1 MPILRRKSGEP
12 PPDLI
17 FDWHRETGVRRRL
30 AAGLLL
36 STGVVAG
43 WFYLFH
49 VSLPS
54 ADRALPLG
62 RPLRVI
68 TTPAREDP
76 AAGRPVVVP
85 STLASDL
92 KADSE
97 ALAAAVPDWPQSWDT
112 RPSPVMELP
121 GARAIP
127 GLPAMLPAGA
137 VLLPP
142 VAGAEPLRLPQPP
155 APEVAV
161 VSPLGKTGEE
171 GEPDPEDPDPD
182 AEVAAPEEREEISP
196 VLTVESGF
204 GGAQPAASPRWKPE
218 LFDDAWP
225 AAGSASFMLAVDEA
239 GRVRQC
245 FPLSIPAGANAEAL
259 RPELLRLRWQAAGG
273 LPLRWGTVEVRW

>member
-49 VSLPS
+49 VGLPS
-54 ADRALPLG
+54 PDRALPLG

-68 TTPAREDP
+68 TPPAMEDP
-76 AAGRPVVVP
+76 AAGRPVVMP

-97 ALAAAVPDWPQSWDT
+97 ALAAVVPPWPPSWET
-112 RPSPVMELP
+112 RPSPVLELP
-121 GARAIP
+121 GASAVP
-127 GLPAMLPAGA
+127 GLPAVLPAGA

-161 VSPLGKTGEE
+161 VTPPGKAGEE
-171 GEPDPEDPDPD
+171 TDPDPD
-182 AEVAAPEEREEISP
+182 PDTDIPAPEERVEISP

-204 GGAQPAASPRWKPE
+204 GGAQPGASPRWRPE
-218 LFDDAWP
+218 LFDDGWP
-225 AAGSASFMLAVDEA
+225 AAGSASFLLAVEES
-239 GRVRQC
+239 GRVQQC
-245 FPLSIPAGANAEAL
+245 FPLSIPAGANAEIL
-259 RPELLRLRWQAAGG
+259 RPELLRLRWQPAGG
-273 LPLRWGTVEVRW
+273 QPLRWGTVEVRW